1 MFTLIDHIYK
11 KFALWDCVK
20 VGMMVVLF
28 LFTSTMTPAFPRT
41 IGAVP
46 NVKPDSLSL
55 PDPIFHDIVSRGI
68 NMVFD
73 EQYAKSLSIFRELEE
88 MYPNHP
94 GPNFFKAATYQS
106 WMSNFRINDFQ
117 QELEEN
123 VQLAIDKG
131 NGWLRKGRDDP
142 WLHFYVGAAYGYR
155 AFNRFRKHDFIGA
168 YLDGKKGVNNFDKA
182 LTIEPTLYDVYLG
195 LGVYHYWRTA
205 KSKFLRVI
213 AFWMSDKRE
222 LGLRQIEFSVDHA
235 LYSRNEAIYALIV
248 AFFDSGRYEKALNL
262 YNRTIARKKRPSLS
276 DLYYKG
282 RLLIQFQRWEEAETT
297 FQKILQRIEKR
308 EYTSVGY
315 QIESKYWIALALMAQ
330 NKEFEALR
338 VAEIALAQIEKRN
351 VGSELEGPFENF
363 KEVKNN
369 LLTLHE
375 DLLKKKTD
383 NYLAGR

>member
-1 MFTLIDHIYK
+1 
-11 KFALWDCVK
+11 
-20 VGMMVVLF
+20 
-28 LFTSTMTPAFPRT
+28 
-41 IGAVP
+41 
-46 NVKPDSLSL
+46 
-55 PDPIFHDIVSRGI
+55 
-68 NMVFD
+68 
-73 EQYAKSLSIFRELEE
+73 
-88 MYPNHP
+88 
-94 GPNFFKAATYQS
+94 
-106 WMSNFRINDFQ
+106 MSNFRINDFQ

-222 LGLRQIEFSVDHA
+222 LGLRQIEFFVDHA
-235 LYSRNEAIYALIV
+235 LYSRNEAIYALIA

-383 NYLAGR
+383 NCLAGR

>member
-73 EQYAKSLSIFRELEE
+73 EQYEKSLSIFRELEE

-106 WMSNFRINDFQ
+106 WMSNFRINNFQ
-117 QELEEN
+117 QELEKN

-131 NGWLRKGRDDP
+131 NGLLRKGRDDP
-142 WLHFYVGAAYGYR
+142 WLYFYVGAAYGYR

-248 AFFDSGRYEKALNL
+248 AFFDSSRYEKALNL

-330 NKEFEALR
+330 NKEFDALR